1 MEAAFGVIVVSLIVS
16 RPVLSGLIPKN
27 FKLKLR
33 SVLTKLTPSFARN
46 MSARTLFLSLRRAPK
61 DPPRLSTF
69 NDSDLRLAQ
78 RAHEDKEMEDW
89 TNVSTA
95 MSARG
100 GMEDYARNV

>member
-16 RPVLSGLIPKN
+16 RPVLSRLVPKN
-27 FKLKLR
+27 FKIKLR
-33 SVLTKLTPSFARN
+33 SALTKLTPSFVRN
-46 MSARTLFLSLRRAPK
+46 MSARTLLFSLRRAPNN
-61 DPPRLSTF
+61 PPRLSTF

-78 RAHEDKEMEDW
+78 RVHEDKEMENW
-89 TNVSTA
+89 SKVSTA